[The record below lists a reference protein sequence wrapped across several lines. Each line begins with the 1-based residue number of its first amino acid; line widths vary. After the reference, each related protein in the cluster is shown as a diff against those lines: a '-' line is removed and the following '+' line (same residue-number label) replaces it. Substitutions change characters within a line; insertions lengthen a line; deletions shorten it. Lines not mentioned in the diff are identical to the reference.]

1 MRTFEERKEE
11 IFRRSEQRIVQRKKT
26 VRRAL
31 LTCVPAMLCIAVLS
45 VVVVHQGFGRLD
57 NAAPESAMDANG
69 ALHDS
74 VMESPECAVETITE
88 LTGVQLG
95 DRPVCTDADL
105 LSMLEQIM
113 QPKYAQEDDKSIP
126 HEPEASSGSESSYG
140 GVFNEQLIDG
150 DPYPLLLTYSDGTA
164 LRFTLRGNQLT
175 RADGNAQY
183 QLTDEQAAALYALL
197 EDTQ

>member
-57 NAAPESAMDANG
+57 NAAPESAADVNG
-69 ALHDS
+69 AFRGS
-74 VMESPECAVETITE
+74 VMESPECAVETIVE

-105 LSMLEQIM
+105 LNMLDQLM
-113 QPKYAQEDDKSIP
+113 QPTYAQEDDKSIP
-126 HEPEASSGSESSYG
+126 HAPEASSGSESSFG
-140 GVFNEQLIDG
+140 GVFNEQPIDG

-175 RADGNAQY
+175 QADGNIQY
-183 QLTDEQAAALYALL
+183 QLTDKQAAALYALL

>member
-26 VRRAL
+26 VRRVL
-31 LTCVPAMLCIAVLS
+31 LTCVPAVLCVAVLS
-45 VVVVHQGFGRLD
+45 VVMVRQGFGRLD

-74 VMESPECAVETITE
+74 VMESPECAVETIAE

-95 DRPVCTDADL
+95 DRPVCTDAEL
-105 LSMLEQIM
+105 LNMLEQLM
-113 QPKYAQEDDKSIP
+113 QPEYAQEDIP
-126 HEPEASSGSESSYG
+126 RVPEAPLGSESSYG
-140 GVFNEQLIDG
+140 GVFDEQLIDG

-183 QLTDEQAAALYALL
+183 QLNDEQAAALYALL
-197 EDTQ
+197 EDT